1 MIHQKLLVDDNY
13 KQKTA
18 KKRKFTVQSTC
29 FDTIM
34 SEKSR
39 VSGKSS
45 NFHILGQF
53 FRVGTQKYSFSM
65 EHCNH
70 TETHFTM
77 EPLYSTDTSPFEL
90 VCYDL
95 LCFCSFP
102 DLLALLRGSY
112 PSRTSICSPAS
123 FKYSST
129 AQNMRM
135 PYSDWISDLLH
146 ENIDIFVVH
155 YDFWDCLITCHDS
168 WCQIMSL
175 FLFMMCL
182 HPPEVIRIR
191 NYKNQF
197 GAQL

>member
-1 MIHQKLLVDDNY
+1 MM
-13 KQKTA
+13 QKTA
-18 KKRKFTVQSTC
+18 KKREFIVRSTC

-45 NFHILGQF
+45 NFYILGQF

-70 TETHFTM
+70 AETLFTM
-77 EPLYSTDTSPFEL
+77 DPPYSTDTSPFEL

-112 PSRTSICSPAS
+112 PSRPSICSAAS
-123 FKYSST
+123 SKYSST

-135 PYSDWISDLLH
+135 PYLD
-146 ENIDIFVVH
+146 
-155 YDFWDCLITCHDS
+155 
-168 WCQIMSL
+168 
-175 FLFMMCL
+175 
-182 HPPEVIRIR
+182 
-191 NYKNQF
+191 
-197 GAQL
+197 